1 MGVRVAAGRT
11 FTEGDSLGAAGAAV
25 VNQAFADRVLDGPV
39 IDRTIRS
46 GSTRVSTGYS
56 NVPGEFRIVGIVAN
70 ERFRG
75 LERPSEPA
83 VYLSTRQFP
92 QLQLVLLVRTAG
104 DPRTLAAPARD
115 VVRRF
120 DPGVPVD
127 TMTTLSAI
135 LAEQLVTRRAT
146 THVID
151 GFAAGALSLAA
162 LGLYGLLAL
171 LVASRTRETGIRL
184 ALGSSPRI
192 EAARVVREC
201 AVNAT
206 SGIACGFALAL
217 LAGRFVRSLLVG
229 VESTDPLTL
238 TGVSIVMLVV
248 GLTAAALPAW
258 RAARVDPAIALRG

>member
-1 MGVRVAAGRT
+1 M
-11 FTEGDSLGAAGAAV
+11 
-25 VNQAFADRVLDGPV
+25 
-39 IDRTIRS
+39 
-46 GSTRVSTGYS
+46 
-56 NVPGEFRIVGIVAN
+56 
-70 ERFRG
+70 
-75 LERPSEPA
+75 
-83 VYLSTRQFP
+83 
-92 QLQLVLLVRTAG
+92 LVRTAG

-115 VVRRF
+115 AVRRF

-151 GFAAGALSLAA
+151 GFAAAALSLAA

-184 ALGSSPRI
+184 ALGSSPPI

-206 SGIACGFALAL
+206 SGIACGVALAL
-217 LAGRFVRSLLVG
+217 VAGRFVRSLLVG
-229 VESTDPLTL
+229 VASSDPLTL
-238 TGVSIVMLVV
+238 AGVSIVMLLV
-248 GLTAAALPAW
+248 GLAAAALPAW
-258 RAARVDPAIALRG
+258 RAASVDPAIALRG